1 MAPAGTPPAFVDRLN
16 REINE
21 ISASPEMKVILEPDG
36 SVPVAMNAAAF
47 GARLREELALWK
59 RIATERKISVD

>member
-1 MAPAGTPPAFVDRLN
+1 
-16 REINE
+16 
-21 ISASPEMKVILEPDG
+21 MKVILEPDG